1 MKFSKIV
8 LPGIAMIATSYGL
21 GRFSF
26 GLFLPSISNDLN
38 LNATQA
44 GLISSLFYLA
54 YCFTIIYAT
63 LKTDSVGPKLMILFA
78 GLSVLIGL
86 MLISVSHAALLL
98 AIAVIFAGGSTG
110 LVSPPY
116 GYAIS
121 LWVKWHEQ
129 GKANTWINSGTSLG
143 LMFTGVTAM
152 LPFLN
157 WRMTYLIYSVIA
169 IIVIIWNYYAIPSL
183 NKELKIETGSF
194 NIRDVSTS
202 KKIIVASTI
211 LGFSTAPFWTFS
223 KSFVESIGTYSNV
236 SLSVFWILI
245 GVFGMVGGMSGAM
258 IDRYGLRFAYMIG
271 VIFLSLAS
279 IVLAFAYHLWM
290 IPFIASTLFG
300 ASYIFISGVLL
311 VWGVKVFLKNASL
324 GIGIPFLM
332 LAVGQ
337 VLGSVVAGSLVD
349 QFNYTMTFLI
359 YGLIGMIALFIYP
372 KVNVKPMKVDESED
386 YTKVQLKN
394 KDVLN
399 IED

>member
-78 GLSVLIGL
+78 GLSVLI
-86 MLISVSHAALLL
+86 
-98 AIAVIFAGGSTG
+98 
-110 LVSPPY
+110 
-116 GYAIS
+116 
-121 LWVKWHEQ
+121 
-129 GKANTWINSGTSLG
+129 G

-290 IPFIASTLFG
+290 IPFIASSLFG
-300 ASYIFISGVLL
+300 ASYIFITGVLL